1 MYATRPLTVSQI
13 NDLKVWSQV
22 ADEDDRV
29 SAENSRRSGRD
40 GAYQA
45 QERELI
51 RLERVAREARDQ
63 ERWRKEKRRR
73 EREREIAWEERR
85 REEWR
90 RYYRQRAI
98 AEEEVRMAERMK
110 QGLVGISAEDSA
122 VSTRV
127 EDDED
132 IPDEDEWRKTVLRKR
147 FRSVNR
153 WGISSGRQYQN

>member
-1 MYATRPLTVSQI
+1 MYATRPLTVSQV
-13 NDLKVWSQV
+13 NDLKAWSQA
-22 ADEDDRV
+22 ADEVDRV
-29 SAENSRRSGRD
+29 IAEHARGSGRE
-40 GAYQA
+40 GAYQ
-45 QERELI
+45 EREKELI
-51 RLERVAREARDQ
+51 RLERADREARDQ

-90 RYYRQRAI
+90 RYYRQRAV
-98 AEEEVRMAERMK
+98 AEEEVRRAERMK
-110 QGLVGISAEDSA
+110 QRLVGVDTEDSS

-132 IPDEDEWRKTVLRKR
+132 IPDEDEWRKVVLRKR

-153 WGISSGRQYQN
+153 WGITPRRQYQC

>member
-22 ADEDDRV
+22 ADVVDRA
-29 SAENSRRSGRD
+29 SAENARRSGRD
-40 GAYQA
+40 GVHQA
-45 QERELI
+45 QEKELI
-51 RLERVAREARDQ
+51 RLERADREARDQ
-63 ERWRKEKRRR
+63 ERWIKETRRR

-90 RYYRQRAI
+90 RYYRQKAV
-98 AEEEVRMAERMK
+98 AEEEVKRVERMK
-110 QGLVGISAEDSA
+110 QRLVGLGAEDGA
-122 VSTRV
+122 VSTKV

-132 IPDEDEWRKTVLRKR
+132 IPDEDEWRKAVLRRR

-153 WGISSGRQYQN
+153 WGIQSTRQYQY